1 MCTSNGRCGF
11 LIAPDCIS
19 NRSSVCQ
26 VSQTLP
32 NEQVVWTKNAFN
44 HNSLRLGHAPS
55 NASSRSSMRVATYS
69 SSHPIILTI
78 FLESADK
85 SIKSPYSLDAGSFHS
100 NTCGSFSSISLEII
114 SRSSCP
120 VVSMSSHPAISD
132 RFG

>member
-32 NEQVVWTKNAFN
+32 NGQVVWTKNAFN

-55 NASSRSSMRVATYS
+55 NTQLTGFVVRGPRASQCLTLSNDVESS
-69 SSHPIILTI
+69 
-78 FLESADK
+78 
-85 SIKSPYSLDAGSFHS
+85 
-100 NTCGSFSSISLEII
+100 
-114 SRSSCP
+114 
-120 VVSMSSHPAISD
+120 
-132 RFG
+132 